1 MCRACASHRAPIGL
15 SQRTSD
21 RAHAGGTCIPG
32 DALLGL
38 DAQTAGPRARL
49 PGIDPEAASFTR
61 RQTQVL
67 QRLGEG
73 KSNKVIAYELNIQEG
88 AVKVYVL
95 QIMKKLRANNRTR
108 AAFLISQA
116 FGGKG
121 GND

>member
-1 MCRACASHRAPIGL
+1 M
-15 SQRTSD
+15 
-21 RAHAGGTCIPG
+21 
-32 DALLGL
+32 
-38 DAQTAGPRARL
+38 
-49 PGIDPEAASFTR
+49 
-61 RQTQVL
+61 L